1 MTMQNDSQ
9 QRPGTSGPPIYGAGQ
24 STVAESSAAK
34 SQVKRASM
42 YLLWTIAIFFVVAFA
57 WIAIAE
63 VDTVTR
69 ADGRVM
75 PSAKMQVVQNLE
87 GGIVTAILV
96 KQGQT
101 VNAGDRLVTLSA
113 VQLDADQKS
122 RNQQLLALEARAAR
136 AVALANGQ
144 QPKFPKAVVDF
155 APDLMAAEMAAF
167 VSKQLEQESQ
177 VSVLLAQI
185 DQKKR
190 ELEEAQVTLRAAR
203 AGVVLARE
211 ERATVAHLVERG
223 LEPRLELVRLD
234 RALADQE
241 GRADVS
247 GITISRVGSAI
258 NEMGAR
264 RDSMVRQFRSD
275 ALNELNRTLAE
286 LSPLK
291 QAMPALVDKVSR
303 TEIRAPMKGV
313 VNRVFVNTVGGIVKP
328 GEPILEV
335 VPADEQLVLDAMVL
349 PKDIGF
355 VKLGQAARVKI
366 TAYDYSIFGAMDG
379 VVQNISADA
388 VPNEKGEAFYQVR
401 IETKT
406 KAIEVIDKKLPIMPG
421 MQAQVDIIT
430 GKKTILQYLS
440 KPLIGLKENAFRER

>member
-211 ERATVAHLVERG
+211 ERATVAH
-223 LEPRLELVRLD
+223 
-234 RALADQE
+234 
-241 GRADVS
+241 
-247 GITISRVGSAI
+247 
-258 NEMGAR
+258 
-264 RDSMVRQFRSD
+264 
-275 ALNELNRTLAE
+275 
-286 LSPLK
+286 
-291 QAMPALVDKVSR
+291 
-303 TEIRAPMKGV
+303 
-313 VNRVFVNTVGGIVKP
+313 
-328 GEPILEV
+328 
-335 VPADEQLVLDAMVL
+335 
-349 PKDIGF
+349 
-355 VKLGQAARVKI
+355 
-366 TAYDYSIFGAMDG
+366 
-379 VVQNISADA
+379 
-388 VPNEKGEAFYQVR
+388 
-401 IETKT
+401 
-406 KAIEVIDKKLPIMPG
+406 
-421 MQAQVDIIT
+421 
-430 GKKTILQYLS
+430 
-440 KPLIGLKENAFRER
+440 

>member
-1 MTMQNDSQ
+1 
-9 QRPGTSGPPIYGAGQ
+9 
-24 STVAESSAAK
+24 
-34 SQVKRASM
+34 M

-366 TAYDYSIFGAMDG
+366 TAYDYSIFGAMNG
-379 VVQNISADA
+379 TVQNISADA
-388 VPNEKGEAFYQVR
+388 VPNEKGEAFYMVR
-401 IETKT
+401 IETDT
-406 KAIEVIDKKLPIMPG
+406 RAIEVLDKKLPIQPG
-421 MQAQVDIIT
+421 MQAQVDIVT
-430 GKKTILQYLS
+430 GKKTILQFLS
-440 KPLIGLKENAFRER
+440 KPLIGVKENAFRER